1 MIKFQTIIF
10 NTILLLMLLLKV
22 QNKNAGFYTIL
33 FWILQTENSE
43 KKRPLSSSHE
53 ESDKDRKSTVFIQF
67 MDVFNDS

>member
-43 KKRPLSSSHE
+43 KKATFIINVIKLST
-53 ESDKDRKSTVFIQF
+53 DDRWQSLQKTLKPG
-67 MDVFNDS
+67 M